1 MNGAQ
6 QLRKVD
12 ICGDTMNSSTIQLF
26 PYISAG
32 GRLFTDFSQTIQ
44 SNTCIFSDK
53 ILKFAHDKTTL
64 ASSCIWLLL
73 FLATSRGWG
82 WEDD

>member
-44 SNTCIFSDK
+44 SNTCIFFGQNTK
-53 ILKFAHDKTTL
+53 VCARQNN
-64 ASSCIWLLL
+64 SCQQLYMVAVVLGYQQGL
-73 FLATSRGWG
+73 GMGR
-82 WEDD
+82 